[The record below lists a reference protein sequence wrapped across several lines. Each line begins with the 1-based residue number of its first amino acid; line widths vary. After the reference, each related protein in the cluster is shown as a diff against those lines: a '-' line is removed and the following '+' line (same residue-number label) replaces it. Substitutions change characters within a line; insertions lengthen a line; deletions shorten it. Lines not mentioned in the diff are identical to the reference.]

1 MTENVSISEVQESLD
16 FMLHMQD
23 VERDSVFGIAFP
35 QGVILN
41 YTLLEIHE
49 KISEYKKKSVLNVGD
64 IVCVPVDD
72 LKNEYILVTWTDG
85 TIFNGLNTSG
95 KTYTDLS
102 NKNRVKIGYS
112 FPEIEVLLKKFAEK
126 FEV

>member
-1 MTENVSISEVQESLD
+1 MTENVLISEVQESLD

-41 YTLLEIHE
+41 YTLSEIHE
-49 KISEYKKKSVLNVGD
+49 KISAYKKKSVLNVGD
-64 IVCVPVDD
+64 IVCVPVND
-72 LKNEYILVTWTDG
+72 LENEYILVTWTDG

-102 NKNRVKIGYS
+102 NKNRVKIGYA
-112 FPEIEVLLKKFAEK
+112 FPEIEALLKKFAEK